1 MPTRRI
7 FLQASAAA
15 ATFPALTGLA
25 QTSKEKIKIAQI
37 GSGHPHAGGKMNSY
51 RNSPDFE
58 VVCVAEP
65 DSAMRAAA
73 EKSSVYKDLPFVS
86 VENLLNT
93 PGLKA
98 VAIETEP
105 KDLLK
110 YAEKAIDA
118 GFHIHVDKPAGQN
131 FPHFKKIADQAK
143 AKELTIQL
151 GYMYRYNPA
160 VQLMQ
165 DFLQKGWLGDP
176 FEVQTTMSKVLGA
189 ESRKWVA
196 DYPGG
201 IMFEL
206 GCHVIDLVVG
216 VLGAPDKVTAFPRHS
231 LVGANDNLLD
241 NMLSVFEY
249 PRATATVRSAA
260 LEVDG
265 FARRHLTV
273 AGTGGTCHIQP
284 LDRPTMKVTFSE
296 AHGDYKKGYQTIEF
310 DPPYERYVGD
320 AADFAKIIRGEMK
333 SNFPIEH
340 ELAVQKALLLACGLK
355 VT

>member
-1 MPTRRI
+1 MSTRRT
-7 FLQASAAA
+7 LLKASAAVVSS
-15 ATFPALTGLA
+15 PALIGLSQSA
-25 QTSKEKIKIAQI
+25 KGKIKIAQI
-37 GSGHPHAGGKMNSY
+37 GTGHPHAGGKMTTY
-51 RNSPDFE
+51 RSSPDFE

-65 DSAMRAAA
+65 DAKLRAAA
-73 EKSSVYKDLPFVS
+73 EKSPVYKDLPFVS
-86 VENLLNT
+86 VEKLLNT
-93 PGLKA
+93 SGLKA

-105 KDLLK
+105 KDLLR

-131 FPHFKKIADQAK
+131 FPNFKRIADKAT

-160 VQLMQ
+160 IMLMQ
-165 DFLQKGWLGDP
+165 DFLKKGWLGDP
-176 FEVQTTMSKVLGA
+176 FEVDTVMSKVLPA
-189 ESRKWVA
+189 ESRKWLA

-216 VLGAPDKVTAFPRHS
+216 VLGAPEKVNAFPRHS
-231 LVGANDNLLD
+231 LKMADDKLLD

-249 PRATATVRSAA
+249 PQATATVRSAG

-265 FARRHLTV
+265 FARRHFVV

-296 AHGDYKKGYQTIEF
+296 AHGEYKKGYQTIEF
-310 DPPYERYVGD
+310 KPYERYVGD
-320 AADFAKIIRGEMK
+320 SADLAKIIRGEKK
-333 SNFPIEH
+333 SDFPIEH
-340 ELAVQKALLLACGLK
+340 ELAVQKALLLACGLP